1 MRERRGGGQG
11 AGRFRERQGE
21 PATVIFK
28 GRGWRVWRARFF
40 PKEVKEKVGD
50 RPVSQGGERGR
61 SERGLNEKRE
71 RSRRECVSH
80 DSKVERRVE
89 SSKLLLKI
97 AARTEKLRNSGMI
110 SAYS

>member
-1 MRERRGGGQG
+1 MRERRGRGQG

-50 RPVSQGGERGR
+50 RPVSQGGER
-61 SERGLNEKRE
+61 EKRKGIK
-71 RSRRECVSH
+71 RETR
-80 DSKVERRVE
+80 E
-89 SSKLLLKI
+89 I
-97 AARTEKLRNSGMI
+97 AAGMRFARFE
-110 SAYS
+110 SWTKGRVFEASS